1 MTRGII
7 IIEDKAVNITGNRRR
22 NRRTV
27 PHGRSGSE
35 CRHQSHPQGGC
46 AERLRGVPLYAT

>member
-1 MTRGII
+1 M
-7 IIEDKAVNITGNRRR
+7 DARRR